1 MAMEP
6 GSSKTRKGTRLFLG
20 IALPFIIAAAL
31 PQENTSVGHRR
42 GEMYPDFV
50 LPSLEGKAVRLS
62 DFRGRKVFLFHF
74 ASW

>member
-1 MAMEP
+1 MTTEP
-6 GSSKTRKGTRLFLG
+6 TPSEARRGTRLFLG
-20 IALPFIIAAAL
+20 IALLFILSAAV
-31 PQENTSVGHRR
+31 PQENTSVGRRR